1 MIINKS
7 AKLLALLSNIL
18 WNSRN
23 STIPPWW
30 PACLVTN
37 TIFKFKEL
45 NLIRLSC
52 FGKTSAN
59 CRRKLIVVMV
69 YIVYARPEECYLT
82 THSGQDMNW
91 MLFVLARCAQNVNEL
106 DTKKQLVDLRYKSA
120 VITNGQ
126 HNPDS
131 VFKYNTSVVSVI
143 SDSRMIVFLVC
154 SAALTFAVGQV
165 ESNSY
170 SSYSA
175 PQRPCSG
182 GSFCGGHPNALPFEP
197 RYPSVRVG
205 VSPGYPGESEGGNYE
220 SSEAPESNYGGPS
233 KEVGPLCPPP
243 PPPAN
248 DENQLPVSVCVQ
260 LPPKTPLKL
269 SKSILQQIIF
279 SLTESNQDVDPV
291 VDPAVSEPGSLPVY
305 TPVQVPLYSPKPAY
319 APPPPQTPPAPQQP
333 IYSPQPSYPPQPP
346 QVYAESPVYAPQP
359 ASPVNPVEHVVYE
372 QEPIPTTPSS
382 IPALQTPR
390 YPTYEGSGSTGA
402 SGQLPPYVQQQGR
415 PGGTCQSC
423 GSSLKPRYN
432 Q

>member
-1 MIINKS
+1 
-7 AKLLALLSNIL
+7 
-18 WNSRN
+18 
-23 STIPPWW
+23 
-30 PACLVTN
+30 
-37 TIFKFKEL
+37 
-45 NLIRLSC
+45 
-52 FGKTSAN
+52 
-59 CRRKLIVVMV
+59 
-69 YIVYARPEECYLT
+69 
-82 THSGQDMNW
+82 
-91 MLFVLARCAQNVNEL
+91 
-106 DTKKQLVDLRYKSA
+106 
-120 VITNGQ
+120 
-126 HNPDS
+126 
-131 VFKYNTSVVSVI
+131 
-143 SDSRMIVFLVC
+143 MIVFLVC

-182 GSFCGGHPNALPFEP
+182 GSFCGGHPNSLPFEP

-220 SSEAPESNYGGPS
+220 SNEAPENNYSGPS
-233 KEVGPLCPPP
+233 KEVGPLYPPPPP

-279 SLTESNQDVDPV
+279 SLTEGNQDVDHV
-291 VDPAVSEPGSLPVY
+291 VDPAVPEPGSLPVY
-305 TPVQVPLYSPKPAY
+305 TPVQVPVYSPQPTY
-319 APPPPQTPPAPQQP
+319 VPPPPQAAPAPQQP
-333 IYSPQPSYPPQPP
+333 IYSPQPSYPPPPP

-359 ASPVNPVEHVVYE
+359 AGPVEHVVYE

-390 YPTYEGSGSTGA
+390 YPTYEGSGSTGP

-415 PGGTCQSC
+415 LGGTCQSC

>member
-1 MIINKS
+1 MI
-7 AKLLALLSNIL
+7 L
-18 WNSRN
+18 
-23 STIPPWW
+23 
-30 PACLVTN
+30 
-37 TIFKFKEL
+37 
-45 NLIRLSC
+45 
-52 FGKTSAN
+52 
-59 CRRKLIVVMV
+59 
-69 YIVYARPEECYLT
+69 
-82 THSGQDMNW
+82 
-91 MLFVLARCAQNVNEL
+91 
-106 DTKKQLVDLRYKSA
+106 
-120 VITNGQ
+120 
-126 HNPDS
+126 
-131 VFKYNTSVVSVI
+131 
-143 SDSRMIVFLVC
+143 FLVC

-175 PQRPCSG
+175 PQKPCSG
-182 GSFCGGHPNALPFEP
+182 GSFCGGHPNSLPFEP
-197 RYPSVRVG
+197 RYPSIRVG

-220 SSEAPESNYGGPS
+220 SNEAPESSYGGPS
-233 KEVGPLCPPP
+233 KEVGPLCPQP

-279 SLTESNQDVDPV
+279 SLTESRQDVDPV
-291 VDPAVSEPGSLPVY
+291 VDPAVPEPGSLPVY
-305 TPVQVPLYSPKPAY
+305 TPVQVPVYSPQPTY
-319 APPPPQTPPAPQQP
+319 APPPPQAAPAPQQP

-359 ASPVNPVEHVVYE
+359 AGPVNPVEHVVYE

-382 IPALQTPR
+382 IPAHLTPR
-390 YPTYEGSGSTGA
+390 YPTYESSGSTGA